1 MFKEQHDMSEN
12 KTQKYAKPYA
22 VACTVYRNKR
32 RKSEVNELALFHPL
46 RAE

>member
-1 MFKEQHDMSEN
+1 MSEN

-22 VACTVYRNKR
+22 IACTVYKSIR
-32 RKSEVNELALFHPL
+32 RKSEVNEPALFHPL